1 MIFNKT
7 SERKQSNILL
17 LTATITPPAGVP
29 LLQRANPHDRL
40 QDYERALKFYLP
52 LLNRCIDSIIFAEN
66 SNSDVSVLQN
76 MVARSGFTERVEFLV
91 FDGLDHPPIYG
102 RAYGEFK
109 LNDYVMNNSQ
119 IINSPTQNKE
129 ILVWKVTGRYIVK
142 NLARI
147 ITCKPS
153 SFDIYYNCR
162 HVPKRWADM
171 FLMSWTI
178 KGYQACLQNMYHK
191 LIADKEQLIQPEEV
205 FIDLMK
211 QPIPNIKIVRRFN
224 QIPLIDG
231 YRGSDNQN
239 YSEGKNLRKFYIRSI
254 ACKLFPW
261 LWI

>member
-1 MIFNKT
+1 MTFNKA
-7 SERKQSNILL
+7 SQSKQSNILL
-17 LTATITPPAGVP
+17 LTATITPPAGAP
-29 LLQRANPHDRL
+29 LLHRANPHDRL
-40 QDYERALKFYLP
+40 QDYERALKFYLQ
-52 LLNRCIDSIIFAEN
+52 LLNRSIDSIVFAEN
-66 SNSDVSVLQN
+66 SNSDVSTLQN
-76 MVARSGFTERVEFLV
+76 MVAQSGFTERVEFLV

-119 IINSPTQNKE
+119 IINSPIQNKE

-142 NLARI
+142 NLDQIIAR
-147 ITCKPS
+147 KPS
-153 SFDIYYNCR
+153 TFDIYYNCR

-191 LIADKEQLIQPEEV
+191 LIADKEQLLQPEEV
-205 FIDLMK
+205 FIDLME

-224 QIPLIDG
+224 EIPLIDG
-231 YRGSDNQN
+231 LRGSDNQN
-239 YSEGKNLRKFYIRSI
+239 YSEGKNLWKFYIRSI

>member
-1 MIFNKT
+1 MIFKKN
-7 SERKQSNILL
+7 SQGKQSNILL
-17 LTATITPPAGVP
+17 MTATITPPAGVP
-29 LLQRANPHDRL
+29 LLQRANPQDRL
-40 QDYERALKFYLP
+40 QDYQRALKFYLQ
-52 LLNRCIDSIIFAEN
+52 LLNGSIDSIVFAEN
-66 SNSDVSVLQN
+66 SNSDVSALQN
-76 MVARSGFTERVEFLV
+76 MVAQSGFTERVEFIV

-142 NLARI
+142 NLDRI
-147 ITCKPS
+147 ISRKPS
-153 SFDIYYNCR
+153 FFDVYYNCR

-191 LIADKEQLIQPEEV
+191 LIADKEQLLQPEEV
-205 FIDLMK
+205 FIDLME

-224 QIPLIDG
+224 EIPLIDG
-231 YRGSDNQN
+231 LRGSDNQN
-239 YSEGKNLRKFYIRSI
+239 YSEGKNLWKFYIRSI